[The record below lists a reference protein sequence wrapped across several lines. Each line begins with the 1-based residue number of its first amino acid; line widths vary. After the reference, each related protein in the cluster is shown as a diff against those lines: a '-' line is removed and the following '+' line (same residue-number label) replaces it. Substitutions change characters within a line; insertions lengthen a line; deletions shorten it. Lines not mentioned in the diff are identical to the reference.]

1 MRVRNPVY
9 SPGLMPVV
17 TPLDPSV
24 NSSHQLSL
32 SAAAVTQSE
41 IWRATRLAPVRSL
54 LLAPRSDPR
63 GGVVERLRAAWWRRR
78 CRRIC

>member
-1 MRVRNPVY
+1 MLARNPVY

-41 IWRATRLAPVRSL
+41 IWRATRLAPVRTHPRLLNDSCVWIELASL
-54 LLAPRSDPR
+54 R
-63 GGVVERLRAAWWRRR
+63 G
-78 CRRIC
+78 